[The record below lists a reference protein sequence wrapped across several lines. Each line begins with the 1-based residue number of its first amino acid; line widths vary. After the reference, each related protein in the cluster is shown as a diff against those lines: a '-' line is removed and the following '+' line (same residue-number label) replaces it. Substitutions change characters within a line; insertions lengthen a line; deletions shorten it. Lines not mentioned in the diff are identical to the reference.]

1 MVTVSVKKLVAA
13 IEEAEAFKLPDM
25 TDGTQYLF
33 DNLYRKLSCNMS
45 VGLSEINF
53 DAFVLDDVDTIRELH
68 SDIFEP
74 NEYKA
79 ETITRSLRGL
89 PPTVAVAAFV

>member
-1 MVTVSVKKLVAA
+1 MITVSVKKLMAA
-13 IEEAEAFKLPDM
+13 IEEAEAFNLADM
-25 TDGTQYLF
+25 AEGTRYLY

-53 DAFVLDDVDTIRELH
+53 GAFTLDDVDIIRELH

-89 PPTVAVAAFV
+89 PPIVAAAAFV